1 MTDYA
6 LITHSAGRRFGDLY
20 LGLVVLLLLG
30 YATLGKTVA
39 YLGVPPL
46 YVGDIV
52 FLIGVI
58 VLLRTGCL
66 IAALAT
72 LPSLLLA
79 LTMTWVAIRAMPY
92 LDEYGFDAL
101 RDTVIVMY
109 GGMAFVVIGLLVD
122 DSRRLDR
129 IVDFYRTFTGIFL
142 GALPIIATLGIL
154 GQDFLPTVP
163 IAEVPVVSFRPGD
176 TGVHLAGI
184 AIFLLLGFR
193 RVSPILLAVLLAGLF
208 LAATQNRGTM
218 LAILVAIALS
228 IILAQKF
235 HLIKR
240 LLVLGALAVSFAY
253 VSGVEFQISSD
264 DATFRTI
271 GARQLV
277 QNAMSILTGDSSQE
291 LQGTKEWR
299 LAWWQEIQKY
309 TLGGEYF
316 WTGKGF
322 GVSLAED
329 DGFLVGN
336 NPNAPPLRSPHNV
349 FMTILARGGVPG
361 LTLWVLTLTSW
372 LGMLL
377 ANILVA
383 RRRGDVEWTSLFI
396 FIACYGVA
404 ILIDASFDVALEG
417 PILGLWFWCLFG
429 IGVGSVMIYRAHPQG
444 GMFERPQTGTLLQ

>member
-1 MTDYA
+1 MTDHA
-6 LITHSAGRRFGDLY
+6 IIRHSAGRRFGDLY
-20 LGLVVLLLLG
+20 LGLLALLLLG

-46 YVGDIV
+46 FIGDIV
-52 FLIGVI
+52 FIIGVI

-66 IAALAT
+66 IATLAT
-72 LPSLLLA
+72 LPSVLLA
-79 LTMTWVAIRAMPY
+79 LTITWVAIRVMPY
-92 LDEYGFDAL
+92 LGEYGLDAL
-101 RDTVIVMY
+101 RDSVVVMY

-122 DSRRLDR
+122 DSRRIDR
-129 IVDFYRTFTGIFL
+129 IIDFYRTFTGIFL
-142 GALPIIATLGIL
+142 GTLPILATLGAL

-163 IAEVPVVSFRPGD
+163 IADVPVVQYRPGD
-176 TGVHLAGI
+176 MGTHLAGV
-184 AIFLLLGFR
+184 AIFILLGFR
-193 RVSPILLAVLLAGLF
+193 RVSPVLLVVLLAGIVF
-208 LAATQNRGTM
+208 VATQNRGVM
-218 LAILVAIALS
+218 LAILGATGLS
-228 IILAQKF
+228 MILAQKT
-235 HLIKR
+235 HLIRR
-240 LLVLGALAVSFAY
+240 LLVLGTLALSLAY
-253 VSGVEFQISSD
+253 VSGVELQIS
-264 DATFRTI
+264 AEGGERTI
-271 GARQLV
+271 SARQLV
-277 QNAMSILTGDSSQE
+277 QNAMSIVTGDSINKLE
-291 LQGTKEWR
+291 GTKEWR

-329 DGFLVGN
+329 DGFLVGE

-383 RRRGDVEWTSLFI
+383 RRRGDVEWTNLFI

-404 ILIDASFDVALEG
+404 ILINASFDVALEG

-429 IGVGSVMIYRAHPQG
+429 IGVGSVMIYRA
-444 GMFERPQTGTLLQ
+444 RPHGSCSSPLK

>member
-1 MTDYA
+1 MHHAASMTDHA
-6 LITHSAGRRFGDLY
+6 IIRHSTGRRFGDLY
-20 LGLVVLLLLG
+20 LGLLALLLLG

-46 YVGDIV
+46 FIGDIV
-52 FLIGVI
+52 FIIGVI

-66 IAALAT
+66 IATLAT
-72 LPSLLLA
+72 LPSVFLA
-79 LTMTWVAIRAMPY
+79 LTMTWVAIRVMPY
-92 LDEYGFDAL
+92 LGEYGLDAL
-101 RDTVIVMY
+101 RDSVIVMY

-122 DSRRLDR
+122 DSRRIDR
-129 IVDFYRTFTGIFL
+129 IIDFYRTFTGIFL
-142 GALPIIATLGIL
+142 GTLPILATLGAL

-163 IAEVPVVSFRPGD
+163 IADVPVVQYRPGD
-176 TGVHLAGI
+176 MGTHLAGV
-184 AIFLLLGFR
+184 AIFILLGFR
-193 RVSPILLAVLLAGLF
+193 RVSPVLLVVLLAGIVF
-208 LAATQNRGTM
+208 VATQNRGVM
-218 LAILVAIALS
+218 LAILGATGLS
-228 IILAQKF
+228 MILAQKT
-235 HLIKR
+235 HLIRR
-240 LLVLGALAVSFAY
+240 LLVLGTLALSLAY
-253 VSGVEFQISSD
+253 VSGVELQIS
-264 DATFRTI
+264 AEGGERTI
-271 GARQLV
+271 SARQLV
-277 QNAMSILTGDSSQE
+277 QNAMSIVTGDSINKLE
-291 LQGTKEWR
+291 GTKEWR

-329 DGFLVGN
+329 DGFLVGE

-383 RRRGDVEWTSLFI
+383 RRRGDVEWTNLFI

-404 ILIDASFDVALEG
+404 ILINASFDVALEG

-429 IGVGSVMIYRAHPQG
+429 IGVGSVMIYRA
-444 GMFERPQTGTLLQ
+444 RPHGSCSSPLK